1 MIRTRNFTASDTN
14 WLVQIHNE
22 LYPDKRRTAVSL
34 QRELERAVYARVLTI
49 DDEIAGYTAV
59 WPVPGLPD
67 IVEIDG
73 FVAPSRQ
80 RQGLG
85 SRLLQQLTADFS
97 DRSPLQ
103 LSWQTNSL
111 ETPGARFLQKHGF
124 SLEHEE
130 WLMELTDWR
139 GLPPAAVPL
148 QTLDRATAVTQFL
161 RLYDASFSHTPWHQP
176 FTPQEAAADLA
187 NAPDLYFLTPEETPI
202 GFAWV
207 RPSGKGAVEIEPMG
221 IAREWQGRGYGRH
234 LLLAVLQH
242 LSWQNIHTVRMG
254 VWAQNTAAV
263 HLYQS
268 VGFRR
273 VASVFYLGMA
283 VG

>member
-1 MIRTRNFTASDTN
+1 MQIRNFTTSDVAA
-14 WLVQIHNE
+14 LVQIYNS
-22 LYPDKRRTAVSL
+22 LYPESPRTAVFL
-34 QRELERAVYARVLTI
+34 QRELDRAVYARVMTI
-49 DDEIAGYTAV
+49 GDEVVGYTAI
-59 WPVPGLPD
+59 WPVPGLPE

-73 FVAPSRQ
+73 FIAPSRQ

-85 SRLLQQLTADFS
+85 SRLLRQLLADFQS
-97 DRSPLQ
+97 RAPLQ

-111 ETPGARFLQKHGF
+111 DTPGARFLQKQSF

-130 WLMELTDWR
+130 WLMALTNWR
-139 GLPPAAVPL
+139 GLPPAAMPL
-148 QTLDRATAVTQFL
+148 QTFDRVTAVTQFL
-161 RLYDASFSHTPWHQP
+161 HLYDASFGRTPWYQP
-176 FTPQEAAADLA
+176 FTPQEVAADLLD
-187 NAPDLYFLTPEETPI
+187 PQHLYFLTLNDTPI

-221 IAREWQGRGYGRH
+221 IVQEWQGRGYGRH
-234 LLLAVLQH
+234 LLLSVLQH
-242 LSWQNIHTVRMG
+242 LGWRSIHTVRLG

-273 VASVFYLGMA
+273 VESVFYLSNK
-283 VG
+283 